1 MNWTLDINIIIQ
13 VLSLT
18 MAAGMGWQKL
28 RQIEHDVERLEER
41 LEKEI
46 VDYRELK
53 ADLMVIKT
61 QISNLTD
68 KIDQSIKLSIKQGKE
83 HLF

>member
-1 MNWTLDINIIIQ
+1 MNWTFDINIIIQ

-28 RQIEHDVERLEER
+28 RQIEHDVERLE
-41 LEKEI
+41 KEI

-53 ADLMVIKT
+53 ADLMVIRT

-68 KIDQSIKLSIKQGKE
+68 KIDQSIELSIKQGKE

>member
-18 MAAGMGWQKL
+18 MAAGMGWQKV
-28 RQIEHDVERLEER
+28 RQIEHDVERLE
-41 LEKEI
+41 KEI
-46 VDYRELK
+46 VNYRELK

-68 KIDQSIKLSIKQGKE
+68 KIDQSIKLSIKQDKE

>member
-18 MAAGMGWQKL
+18 MAAGIGWQKL
-28 RQIEHDVERLEER
+28 RQIEHDVER

>member
-28 RQIEHDVERLEER
+28 RQIEHDVER

>member
-28 RQIEHDVERLEER
+28 RQIEHDVER

-68 KIDQSIKLSIKQGKE
+68 KIDQSIKLSIKEGKE

>member
-28 RQIEHDVERLEER
+28 RQIEHDVERLE
-41 LEKEI
+41 KEI

-68 KIDQSIKLSIKQGKE
+68 KIDQSIQLSIKQGKE

>member
-28 RQIEHDVERLEER
+28 RQIEHDVERLE
-41 LEKEI
+41 KEI

-53 ADLMVIKT
+53 ADLMVIRT

-68 KIDQSIKLSIKQGKE
+68 KIDQSIKLSIKQDKE

>member
-28 RQIEHDVERLEER
+28 RQIEHDVER

-83 HLF
+83 PLF

>member
-28 RQIEHDVERLEER
+28 RQIEHDVERLE
-41 LEKEI
+41 KEI

-68 KIDQSIKLSIKQGKE
+68 KIDQSIELSIKQGKE

>member
-28 RQIEHDVERLEER
+28 RQIEHDVER

-68 KIDQSIKLSIKQGKE
+68 KIDQSIKLSIKQDKE

>member
-28 RQIEHDVERLEER
+28 RQIEHDVERLE
-41 LEKEI
+41 KEI

-61 QISNLTD
+61 QISSLTD
-68 KIDQSIKLSIKQGKE
+68 KIDQSINLSIKQGKE